1 MTAAPGRV
9 GPALYLEVQRF
20 SPRVLGLIW
29 ASTIVLSFVIGLA
42 VPPEAERPGWV
53 LPALVLG
60 PIVLLYAVCVLRTE
74 VRGSILRV
82 RLWPFPG
89 LVVPPERIRAVEAVE
104 YRPLRDF
111 GGWGWRRGAKGTAY
125 STSGNRA
132 VRLEVEGRS
141 PVYIG
146 SARPDELAA
155 VLRRLQGAS
164 ST

>member
-1 MTAAPGRV
+1 MTAGPGRH
-9 GPALYLEVQRF
+9 GPVLYREEQRF
-20 SPRVLGLIW
+20 SPRLLGLIW
-29 ASTIVLSFVIGLA
+29 ASTFVLSFLIGLA
-42 VPPEAERPGWV
+42 LPPGAERPVWV
-53 LPALVLG
+53 MPAVVLG

-74 VRGSILRV
+74 VRGSTLRV

-89 LVVPPERIRAVEAVE
+89 LVAPAERIRAVEAVE

-111 GGWGWRRGAKGTAY
+111 GGWGWRSGPKGTAY
-125 STSGNRA
+125 SASGNRA
-132 VRLEVEGRS
+132 VRLEIEDRS